1 MSFAALG
8 RPYPVTQDP
17 FTYHGGRVVEAND
30 SLYGRRCGERCS
42 CFSGSSFDGVPNHDC
57 HFASVKLQT
66 VKGNPGASKSFY
78 PCPLRQEP
86 EYDEIVLFKSERVCP
101 VAHVSFTRR
110 CVRLFACS
118 CLFVRAVC
126 LWRLFS
132 AICCAWWSHRWLSRS
147 RMLLW
152 LHEAKD
158 SVSELK
164 SFSIA
169 GFSEKNFDD
178 LQAKMGDGHGEVTA
192 MHAAITIS
200 SASLAVSLAPPL
212 QPPLPLHNSSS
223 FRPPTLRAKQRSQRS
238 CMVSRPWKQSPHFS
252 QLIPNSSAIRPRF
265 SASYPAAAY
274 TKAQPVSG
282 SFSTQILCGLQ
293 PTPAFWCSNE
303 TLCLSPMLPP

>member
-1 MSFAALG
+1 VAQNGFQHLPPSMKIDEGYFGEGFYLTRYPRYSDYYTSGCKLSSRNISGCILMSFAALG

-17 FTYHGGRVVEAND
+17 FTYQGGRVVEAND

-42 CFSGSSFDGVPNHDC
+42 CFSGSSSDGVPNHDC
-57 HFASVKLQT
+57 HFASVKLQP
-66 VKGNPGASKSFY
+66 VKGNPVASLSFY

-126 LWRLFS
+126 VWRLFS
-132 AICCAWWSHRWLSRS
+132 AICHAWRSHRWLSRS

-152 LHEAKD
+152 LHEAKG
-158 SVSELK
+158 SLSELK

-169 GFSEKNFDD
+169 GFSDKNFDD

-200 SASLAVSLAPPL
+200 SASLAVSLAPP
-212 QPPLPLHNSSS
+212 
-223 FRPPTLRAKQRSQRS
+223 FFET
-238 CMVSRPWKQSPHFS
+238 VF
-252 QLIPNSSAIRPRF
+252 I
-265 SASYPAAAY
+265 
-274 TKAQPVSG
+274 
-282 SFSTQILCGLQ
+282 ST
-293 PTPAFWCSNE
+293 
-303 TLCLSPMLPP
+303 LPPSP